1 MKASS
6 GKRPGWVREIDNI
19 HHSYKGDRTVQI
31 AERLG
36 KIPPYLFMELRKKIN
51 KAKAD
56 GVDVISLAI
65 GDPVEPTPEPI
76 IEELCRQAH
85 NPENHRYPTDEE
97 KGMLA
102 FRQEAARWYAERYG
116 VDLDP
121 EKEILGLIG
130 SKEGCHHFVLA
141 CINPGDIVLMTDPGY
156 PAYRSS
162 ILMAGG
168 EPYNV
173 PILPANGY
181 LPVFEDIPSDVL
193 KRARGMFLNY
203 PNNPTGACA
212 TRPFLDRLVAFARET
227 GIAVCYDNPY
237 SEMVF
242 EGQERLSFLMANGAK
257 EVGVELNSLSKPY
270 NMTGW
275 RIGMASGNPEILAA
289 MSKVK
294 ENTDSGIFNPIQY
307 AGMFALRHESP
318 SIDRM
323 RTIYAERRTL
333 VLKTLKKIGIDFE
346 PPRGTFYLW
355 VPVPAGM
362 TSLEFTNRLFE
373 KTAVVVASGT
383 AYGQSGEG
391 FSRISLPVP
400 DNRLAEAMARI
411 EKEFA

>member
-1 MKASS
+1 M
-6 GKRPGWVREIDNI
+6 
-19 HHSYKGDRTVQI
+19 QI
-31 AERLG
+31 ADRLG

-51 KAKAD
+51 KAKAE

-65 GDPVEPTPEPI
+65 GDPVEPTPDSI
-76 IEELCRQAH
+76 IDELCRPARL
-85 NPENHRYPTDEE
+85 PEKHPYPTPEE
-97 KGMLA
+97 KGMLV
-102 FRQEAARWYAERYG
+102 FRQEVSRWYSENYG
-116 VDLDP
+116 VGLDP
-121 EKEILGLIG
+121 EGEILGLIG

-162 ILMAGG
+162 ILMGGG
-168 EPYNV
+168 EPWNV
-173 PILPANGY
+173 PILRENGY
-181 LPVFEDIPSDVL
+181 LPVLEDIPSDVL
-193 KRARGMFLNY
+193 RRARGIFLNY

-212 TRPFLDRLVAFARET
+212 TRPFLDKLVAFARET

-242 EGQERLSFLMANGAK
+242 AGQERLSFLMADGAK

-307 AGMFALRHESP
+307 AGLYALRHEGA

-323 RTIYAERRTL
+323 RAIYARRRALVLRTL
-333 VLKTLKKIGIDFE
+333 KGIGIDFE
-346 PPRGTFYLW
+346 PPLGTFYLW
-355 VPVPAGM
+355 VPVPAGL

-383 AYGQSGEG
+383 AYGQYGEG
-391 FSRISLPVP
+391 FIRISLTVP
-400 DNRLAEAMARI
+400 DDRLAEAMARI
-411 EKEFA
+411 EKDFA

>member
-1 MKASS
+1 
-6 GKRPGWVREIDNI
+6 
-19 HHSYKGDRTVQI
+19 VQI

-56 GVDVISLAI
+56 GIDVISLAI

-102 FRQEAARWYAERYG
+102 FRQEVARWYAERYG
-116 VDLDP
+116 VNLDP

-307 AGMFALRHESP
+307 AGMFALRHESA
-318 SIDRM
+318 SIDGM
-323 RTIYAERRTL
+323 RTIYAERRAL

-383 AYGQSGEG
+383 AYGQYGEG
-391 FSRISLPVP
+391 FIRISLTVP
-400 DNRLAEAMARI
+400 DNRLTEAMVRI